1 MYGATVGVTE
11 LRDLFSKMIREGM
24 ISRSEA
30 LNRLETED
38 VIPETVA
45 DSVLSD
51 LGMNMANLNLA
62 TPLV

>member
-1 MYGATVGVTE
+1 
-11 LRDLFSKMIREGM
+11 MIREGM